1 MDLKEL
7 QKLAGI
13 TNEFRGYEPYEGSN
27 ISVTG
32 TEKKQIEREKGIEP
46 GTDEWFKL
54 WFSLPY
60 MTGAMNQQPGFRG
73 RSKK

>member
-1 MDLKEL
+1 MDLKAL

-27 ISVTG
+27 ISITG
-32 TEKKQIEREKGIEP
+32 TEKKKIEREKGIEP

-60 MTGAMNQQPGFRG
+60 MTGALNQQPGFRG

>member
-32 TEKKQIEREKGIEP
+32 TEKKKIEREKGIEP
-46 GTDEWFKL
+46 GTEEWFKL

>member
-1 MDLKEL
+1 MDIKEL

-13 TNEFRGYEPYEGSN
+13 TNEYKGYTAYEGSN

-32 TEKKQIEREKGIEP
+32 TEKRKIEREKGIEP

>member
-32 TEKKQIEREKGIEP
+32 TEKKKIEREKGIEP